1 MKIKTIIASMAAT
14 TAMLTIAGTANAA
27 ILDEVKAKGHLQCGV
42 NTGLTGFSAPND
54 KGKWEGFD
62 VDFCRAM
69 SAGIFGDA
77 DKVKYTPLTSKERFT
92 ALQSGEIDVL
102 ARNTTW
108 TFTRDVNL
116 GLEFIGSNYYDG
128 QGFMVRKDLGVK
140 SAKELDG
147 ASVCIQTGTT
157 TELNLADYFRS
168 SSMTFKSVVFEK
180 ADEIR
185 AAYDAGRCDVY
196 TTDRSGLAAQRSLLK
211 EPDAHVVLPEVVSK
225 EPLGPVVRHGQS
237 EWGDV
242 ARWTLYALI
251 VAEELGVT
259 SANVDDMK
267 SSKNP
272 EVLRLLGVEGKMGEQ
287 LGVRQDWAYQII
299 KSVGNYGEVYER
311 HVGINTPL
319 KLERGLNAQWTKG
332 GLLYAPPFR

>member
-1 MKIKTIIASMAAT
+1 MKSILFATAAAT
-14 TAMLTIAGTANAA
+14 IAFVGSAQAG
-27 ILDEVKAKGHLQCGV
+27 LLEDVKAKGFIQCGV

-69 SAGIFGDA
+69 SAAVFGDA

-102 ARNTTW
+102 SRNTTW

-140 SAKELDG
+140 SARELDG

-157 TELNLADYFRS
+157 TELNLADYFRTHK
-168 SSMTFKSVVFEK
+168 MEFNSVVFEK

-211 EPDAHVVLPEVVSK
+211 APEDHLVLPEVVSK

-242 ARWTLYALI
+242 ARWTLYTLI
-251 VAEELGVT
+251 VAEELGIT
-259 SANVDDMK
+259 SANVDSMK

-272 EVLRLLGVEGKMGEQ
+272 EVLRLLGIEGEMGKQ
-287 LGVRQDWAYQII
+287 LGISADWAYNIVKQ
-299 KSVGNYGEVYER
+299 VGNYSEVYER
-311 HVGINTPL
+311 HVGVNTPL
-319 KLERGLNAQWTKG
+319 KLERGINALWTQG
-332 GLLYAPPFR
+332 GLMYAPPFR

>member
-1 MKIKTIIASMAAT
+1 MAAT
-14 TAMLTIAGTANAA
+14 TAMLTIAGTANAG
-27 ILDEVKAKGHLQCGV
+27 ILDDVKAKGHLQCGV

-69 SAGIFGDA
+69 AAGIFGNA

-140 SAKELDG
+140 STKELDG

-168 SSMTFKSVVFEK
+168 NSMKFKSVVFEK

-211 EPDAHVVLPEVVSK
+211 DPEAHVVLPEVVSK

-242 ARWTLYALI
+242 ARWTLYALV

-287 LGVRQDWAYQII
+287 LGVRPDWAYQII
-299 KSVGNYGEVYER
+299 KTVGNYSEIYER
-311 HVGINTPL
+311 HVGVNTPL
-319 KLERGLNAQWTKG
+319 KLERGINALWTQG

>member
-1 MKIKTIIASMAAT
+1 MKKSIFVAAT
-14 TAMLTIAGTANAA
+14 VAAVAFAGTASAGV
-27 ILDEVKAKGHLQCGV
+27 LDDVKAKGFIQCGV
-42 NTGLTGFSAPND
+42 NTGLAGFSAPND

-69 SAGIFGDA
+69 AAAVFGDA
-77 DKVKYTPLTSKERFT
+77 EKVKYTPLTSKERFT

-102 ARNTTW
+102 SRNTTW

-116 GLEFIGSNYYDG
+116 GLEFIGTNYYDG
-128 QGFMVRKDLGVK
+128 QGFMVRKDLKVK

-157 TELNLADYFRS
+157 TELNLADYFRKNN
-168 SSMTFKSVVFEK
+168 MKFTSVVFEK

-196 TTDRSGLAAQRSLLK
+196 TTDRSGLAAQKSLMQK
-211 EPDAHVVLPEVVSK
+211 PDDHLVLPEVISK

-242 ARWTLYALI
+242 ARWSLFAMI
-251 VAEELGVT
+251 VGEELGLT
-259 SANVDDMK
+259 SANVDSMK
-267 SSKNP
+267 TSTNP
-272 EVLRLLGVEGKMGEQ
+272 EVLRFLGVEGELGKQ
-287 LGVRQDWAYQII
+287 LGVPNEWAYNII
-299 KSVGNYGEVYER
+299 KQVGNYSEVFER
-311 HVGINTPL
+311 NVGKNTPL
-319 KLERGLNAQWTKG
+319 QLDRGLNALWTDG
-332 GLLYAPPFR
+332 GLMYAPPFR